1 MTHQS
6 LPPFSCWAGP
16 RHPRLLLVGEA
27 WGREEAESGL
37 RQPFIG
43 EAGKELWRMLGEAI
57 PDAADAHARA
67 LDMHKFGLAWVRHRQ
82 PWLEAVGI
90 AMTNVL
96 NFRPPNN
103 SIEAIAVGKKELP
116 PDYPS
121 LPAIS
126 KGKYLLPE
134 YLPEIDRLQAEIAES
149 QPNLILAF
157 GNTAC
162 WALLQSTSIGSL
174 RGAITSG
181 HGAYAQNK
189 ILPSYHPAAV
199 LRQWSW
205 RPIVVTDLI
214 KAWREAQFPE
224 IRRPSRQILVNPTI
238 DEIKT
243 WTARFLLDQ
252 GIPDPWKPTQ
262 IDFISNY
269 ALLSC
274 DIETKAG
281 QITCIGFARSSED
294 AMVVPFLDESRP
306 GWCYWADRGDE
317 LVAWRC
323 VRDLLYCPAPKL
335 FQNGVYDL
343 QYLYRYGLRP
353 RNVIHDTMLL
363 HHTLHPE
370 MQKGLGFLGSIYTN
384 EPAWKLMRRKRP
396 DTEKR
401 DE

>member
-1 MTHQS
+1 
-6 LPPFSCWAGP
+6 
-16 RHPRLLLVGEA
+16 VGEA

-57 PDAADAHARA
+57 QEHSTLHQRA
-67 LDMHKFGLAWVRHRQ
+67 LEMHKFGLAWVRHRQ
-82 PWLEAVGI
+82 PWLEATGI

-103 SIEAIAVGKKELP
+103 SIEAIAAGKKELP
-116 PDYPS
+116 SDYPS

-134 YLPEIDRLQAEIAES
+134 YLSELDRLQVEISDS

-181 HGAYAQNK
+181 HGVYAQNK
-189 ILPSYHPAAV
+189 ILPSYHPAAI

-205 RPIVVTDLI
+205 RPIVVTDLM
-214 KAWREAQFPE
+214 KAWREADFPE
-224 IRRPSRQILVNPTI
+224 IRRPARQIIVNPTI
-238 DEIKT
+238 DEIVD
-243 WTARFLLDQ
+243 WTNTFLRWANM
-252 GIPDPWKPTQ
+252 PH
-262 IDFISNY
+262 SH

-281 QITCIGFARSSED
+281 QITCIGFARSSEN
-294 AMVVPFLDESRP
+294 ALVIPFLDETRP
-306 GWCYWADRGDE
+306 GWCYWADRRDE

-353 RNVIHDTMLL
+353 RNVVHDTMLL